1 MHLNDFYEFGSIEP
15 NSKKHRNIE
24 KFRFGWFDRTNSNE
38 FDSVRYSRKV
48 LEFHRKL
55 LKTFLLYIFK
65 QFNLKDLY
73 YEIEMPKIKEFDSSL
88 YIERKKYMEE
98 IKKAFNS
105 DQILILNGCG
115 KKIFAQQY
123 AQSFEKENGAVFWFD
138 KVDSILIID
147 GKKLNRF
154 LTKEKS
160 DKITKYL
167 FIFNEDDLY
176 EYRRQKFK
184 DFIRKIS
191 NNHKYVY
198 FLLIS
203 NNDSLKDHFI
213 TKSIEL
219 KFFEK
224 KESEELIKKC
234 IISEFKDM
242 TEDDLESVLNDLFEF
257 RNAEFKTET
266 DPKDLKK
273 IIDIINNENNDEWSD
288 KADDIKKLKGINII
302 KDEMY

>member
-1 MHLNDFYEFGSIEP
+1 MFENFPKLNSKTFITLCSWFGGSHLNAWS
-15 NSKKHRNIE
+15 SKPA
-24 KFRFGWFDRTNSNE
+24 D
-38 FDSVRYSRKV
+38 V
-48 LEFHRKL
+48 LSGEL
-55 LKTFLLYIFK
+55 
-65 QFNLKDLY
+65 
-73 YEIEMPKIKEFDSSL
+73 
-88 YIERKKYMEE
+88 
-98 IKKAFNS
+98 
-105 DQILILNGCG
+105 C
-115 KKIFAQQY
+115 
-123 AQSFEKENGAVFWFD
+123 EN
-138 KVDSILIID
+138 
-147 GKKLNRF
+147 
-154 LTKEKS
+154 
-160 DKITKYL
+160 Y
-167 FIFNEDDLY
+167 
-176 EYRRQKFK
+176 K

>member
-1 MHLNDFYEFGSIEP
+1 
-15 NSKKHRNIE
+15 
-24 KFRFGWFDRTNSNE
+24 
-38 FDSVRYSRKV
+38 
-48 LEFHRKL
+48 
-55 LKTFLLYIFK
+55 
-65 QFNLKDLY
+65 
-73 YEIEMPKIKEFDSSL
+73 MPKIKDFDSSL

-98 IKKAFNS
+98 INS

-123 AQSFEKENGAVFWFD
+123 AQLFEKENGAVFWFD

-147 GKKLNRF
+147 EKKLNRF
-154 LTKEKS
+154 LKKEKS

-176 EYRRQKFK
+176 EYRREKFK

-203 NNDSLKDHFI
+203 NDDSLKDHFK

-234 IISEFKDM
+234 IISKFKDM
-242 TEDDLESVLNDLFEF
+242 TEDDLESVLNDLFKF

-273 IIDIINNENNDEWSD
+273 IIDIINNENNDEWPD